1 MRAGTSA
8 SLVTLHG
15 PSPPGGGHDGNA
27 NVGLT
32 NTSGTNINLK
42 HAVIGIVI
50 SYLVSGN
57 VQICFASSVRQ
68 LAAAELDSKASL

>member
-27 NVGLT
+27 KVELT
-32 NTSGTNINLK
+32 NISGTNIKLK

-50 SYLVSGN
+50 GYLVCGN
-57 VQICFASSVRQ
+57 V
-68 LAAAELDSKASL
+68 

>member
-1 MRAGTSA
+1 MCAGTSA

-27 NVGLT
+27 KVELT
-32 NTSGTNINLK
+32 NISGTNIKLK

-50 SYLVSGN
+50 GYLVCGN
-57 VQICFASSVRQ
+57 V
-68 LAAAELDSKASL
+68 

>member
-8 SLVTLHG
+8 SLVTPHG

-27 NVGLT
+27 KVELT

-42 HAVIGIVI
+42 RDVIGIVI
-50 SYLVSGN
+50 GYLVCGN
-57 VQICFASSVRQ
+57 V
-68 LAAAELDSKASL
+68 